1 MVNEYKNNWE
11 ETIEEIMFHVD
22 TFEIGVIDRDEC
34 QSVIE
39 EILAKYA
46 WTFKI
51 NDTNYIRFSS
61 DNIINK

>member
-1 MVNEYKNNWE
+1 MINKYRNNWE

-39 EILAKYA
+39 EVLAKYVSN
-46 WTFKI
+46 I
-51 NDTNYIRFSS
+51 LYHERH
-61 DNIINK
+61 NIIKLFK

>member
-1 MVNEYKNNWE
+1 MINKYRNNWE

-39 EILAKYA
+39 EVLAKYVY
-46 WTFKI
+46 TFKLD
-51 NDTNYIRFSS
+51 DTN
-61 DNIINK
+61 